1 MIEAPP
7 RPAPAPAEPQPPAPR
22 PPRQWHIPT
31 WLKGFGIAL
40 LATLVFVAAVRWA
53 YGAFADYT
61 MLTMDLPRAGQQ
73 LDIGTTDVRMRGV
86 NIGTMVEKELV
97 PPSPNA
103 APGDRGWFVRLT
115 LRIEDRFKVPADAQA
130 VVTLKTLLG
139 AKVIEFR
146 FSRYAP
152 PWLEDGDRVR
162 STRIGPELEDALA
175 DGVRVL
181 EAVPADDLAT
191 VVHELAVASRGH
203 GRDVSRG
210 LAANSELADLFADT
224 LEPQIAALNDFE
236 VIFRALQ
243 DKGVDLNLLADA
255 MNEGVPVYASPEAQA
270 NLRAALEAVVPFSN
284 NLADLL
290 ILNRRDWD
298 RMMDAGNVVLTTL
311 ASRPEGLRSL
321 VHGLGDYVQSLGG
334 DPCNRFFANV
344 PSVGSPVDPR
354 AVTVGVTPTNLQ
366 QRREC
371 NHLNDG
377 SASAP
382 FAAFENEEGGNEGSD
397 EGGGVDPLAPVIAE
411 FCRATEGVGPPFDD
425 IRAALGCPV

>member
-7 RPAPAPAEPQPPAPR
+7 RPKPAPAAPQPPAAG
-22 PPRQWHIPT
+22 PPRQWRIPT
-31 WLKGFGIAL
+31 WLKGFAIAL

-53 YGAFADYT
+53 YGGFAKYT
-61 MLTMDLPRAGQQ
+61 LVTMDLPRAGQQ
-73 LDIGTTDVRMRGV
+73 LDIGATDVRMRGV
-86 NIGTMVEKELV
+86 NIGTMVKKELV
-97 PPSPNA
+97 PPGPNA
-103 APGDRGWFVRLT
+103 SPDDQGWFVRLT
-115 LRIEDRFKVPADAQA
+115 LRIEERFKVPANAEA

-139 AKVIEFR
+139 AKVIDLR
-146 FSRYAP
+146 FPQYAG
-152 PWLEDGDRVR
+152 PWLENGDRVR
-162 STRIGPELEDALA
+162 SARIGPELEDALA

-191 VVHELAVASRGH
+191 IVHELSVAARGH
-203 GRDVSRG
+203 GRDISRG
-210 LAANSELADLFADT
+210 LAANSELADMFADT

-236 VIFRALQ
+236 VIFNALR

-270 NLRAALEAVVPFSN
+270 HLRAALEAVVPFSN

-311 ASRPEGLRSL
+311 AVRPGGVRSL
-321 VHGLGDYVQSLGG
+321 VHGLADYVQSLGG
-334 DPCNRFFANV
+334 DPCNQFFANV
-344 PSVGSPVDPR
+344 PSVDSPVNPR
-354 AVTVGVTPTNLQ
+354 AVIVGVTPTNQQ

-382 FAAFENEEGGNEGSD
+382 FAAFEGESD
-397 EGGGVDPLAPVIAE
+397 DAGGGGSGGSGADPLAPVLAE
-411 FCRATEGVGPPFDD
+411 FCAATPPGTPLDP
-425 IRAALGCPV
+425 IRDALGC

>member
-7 RPAPAPAEPQPPAPR
+7 RPAPAPAEPQPPTPR
-22 PPRQWHIPT
+22 PPRQWHFPT
-31 WLKGFGIAL
+31 WLKGLGITL
-40 LATLVFVAAVRWA
+40 LALILFLAAVRWA
-53 YGAFADYT
+53 YGGFENYT
-61 MLTMDLPRAGQQ
+61 MLSVDLPRAGQQ
-73 LDIGTTDVRMRGV
+73 LDIGATDVRMNGV
-86 NIGTMVEKELV
+86 NIGTMVQKELV

-103 APGDRGWFVRLT
+103 TASDRGWYVRLT
-115 LRIEDRFKVPADAQA
+115 LRIEDRYRVPANTEA

-146 FSRYAP
+146 FPRYAP
-152 PWLEDGDRVR
+152 PWLEDGDTVR
-162 STRIGPELEDALA
+162 SARIGPELEDALD

-181 EAVPADDLAT
+181 EAIPADDLAT
-191 VVHELAVASRGH
+191 VIHELSVAARGH
-203 GRDVSRG
+203 GRDVARG
-210 LAANSELADLFADT
+210 LKANSELADLFADT

-236 VIFRALQ
+236 VIFNALR

-255 MNEGVPVYASPEAQA
+255 MNEGVPVYASAEAQA
-270 NLRAALEAVVPFSN
+270 HLRSALEAVVPFSN

-311 ASRPEGLRSL
+311 AVRPQGLRSV
-321 VHGLGDYVQSLGG
+321 VHGLGDYVESLGG

-344 PSVGSPVDPR
+344 PSVDSPVDPR
-354 AVTVGVTPTNLQ
+354 AVVVGVSGTNLQ

-382 FAAFENEEGGNEGSD
+382 FAAFEGEGGSEGSD
-397 EGGGVDPLAPVIAE
+397 EGGGADPLNPVIAE
-411 FCRATEGVGPPFDD
+411 FCAATMGAPPPFDE

>member
-22 PPRQWHIPT
+22 PPRGWHFPT

-40 LATLVFVAAVRWA
+40 LATLVFLAAVRWA
-53 YGAFADYT
+53 YGGFAKYT
-61 MLTMDLPRAGQQ
+61 MLTVDLPRAGQQ
-73 LDIGTTDVRMRGV
+73 LDIGATDVRMRGV
-86 NIGTMVEKELV
+86 NIGTMVKKELV
-97 PPSPNA
+97 PPPPNA
-103 APGDRGWFVRLT
+103 TEGDRGWFVRLT
-115 LRIEDRFKVPADAQA
+115 LRIEDQYRVPADAEA

-146 FSRYAP
+146 SQRFAG
-152 PWLEDGDRVR
+152 PWLQDGDRVR
-162 STRIGPELEDALA
+162 SARIGPELEDALD

-181 EAVPADDLAT
+181 QAIPADDLAT
-191 VVHELAVASRGH
+191 VVHELSVAARGH

-210 LAANSELADLFADT
+210 LKANSELADLFADT
-224 LEPQIAALNDFE
+224 LEPQLAALNDFE
-236 VIFRALQ
+236 VIFGALR

-311 ASRPEGLRSL
+311 AVRPQGVRSL
-321 VHGLGDYVQSLGG
+321 VRGLGDYVESLGG
-334 DPCNRFFANV
+334 DPCNRFFATV
-344 PSVGSPVDPR
+344 PSVDSAFDPR
-354 AVTVGVTPTNLQ
+354 AVLVGVSGTNAQ
-366 QRREC
+366 QIQEC
-371 NHLNDG
+371 EHLHDG

-382 FAAFENEEGGNEGSD
+382 FAAFTPQ
-397 EGGGVDPLAPVIAE
+397 EGGGGSSSEAGASGENPLTSVIAE
-411 FCRATEGVGPPFDD
+411 FCRAVPPTTPLSE
-425 IRAALGCPV
+425 IRQALGC

>member
-22 PPRQWHIPT
+22 PPRQWHFPT
-31 WLKGFGIAL
+31 WLKGLGIAL
-40 LATLVFVAAVRWA
+40 LALLLFVAAVRWA
-53 YGAFADYT
+53 YGGFAKYT
-61 MLTMDLPRAGQQ
+61 MLSVDLPRAGQQ
-73 LDIGTTDVRMRGV
+73 LDIGATDVRMRGV
-86 NIGTMVEKELV
+86 NIGTMVKKDLV
-97 PPSPNA
+97 PPP
-103 APGDRGWFVRLT
+103 PGATASDRGWFVRLT
-115 LRIEDRFKVPADAQA
+115 LRIEERFKVPASTEA

-146 FSRYAP
+146 SPRYAG
-152 PWLEDGDRVR
+152 PWLQNGDRVR
-162 STRIGPELEDALA
+162 SARIGPELEDALD

-181 EAVPADDLAT
+181 QAIPADDLAT
-191 VVHELAVASRGH
+191 VVHELSIAARGH

-210 LAANSELADLFADT
+210 LAANSELADMFADT

-236 VIFRALQ
+236 VIFRALR

-270 NLRAALEAVVPFSN
+270 HLQAALEAVVPFSN

-311 ASRPEGLRSL
+311 ATRPQGLRSL
-321 VHGLGDYVQSLGG
+321 VHGLGDYVESLGG
-334 DPCNRFFANV
+334 DVCNRWFASNQ
-344 PSVGSPVDPR
+344 SEDRRSAFDPA
-354 AVTVGVTPTNLQ
+354 AVKFGVTPTNAQ
-366 QRREC
+366 QFEEC
-371 NHLNDG
+371 EHLNDG

-382 FAAFENEEGGNEGSD
+382 FAAFE
-397 EGGGVDPLAPVIAE
+397 GGGENPLAPVIAE
-411 FCRATEGVGPPFDD
+411 FCANTPTGPPFDV
-425 IRAALGCPV
+425 IRSNLGC